1 MSLPDYD
8 PRGNKDVGDILEP
21 TYPGSLEELME
32 VFVDWVRWHRQR
44 EPVNPGDPFTK
55 FATRGWLVQQG
66 VVTEAQVL
74 GDDTTTDADDEAG
87 AVEDRMVVV
96 YAREMHPAT
105 TAGCSAL
112 TILELSSTKPTI
124 ATLNFDATTQ
134 EYAHVALLMPP
145 GWPGGSFTYRVYW
158 SHTSGGSGFGVAWN
172 LAGNSCENDETISAV
187 FDSGTTVTDTGG
199 TADDMYITDESA
211 ATPIQGTLAKAGDLV
226 FLRLSRVPSH
236 ASDTL
241 NIDAR
246 LHAIRFN
253 LSEAQVEDQPD
264 TPTDPYFS
272 SVVLL
277 LHCNGADGA
286 TSVPDSSTFAR
297 TGTGN
302 STIALST
309 TRSKFGSASLKVT
322 RRDPGGLTFGSHAD
336 FSRTNNQAW
345 TMECWVYVVNSENFT
360 SAPVLIYWVD
370 NNSVAD
376 SFSVYST
383 TPQLDISTSGTGEPT
398 QTTISKN
405 VWIHVAS
412 TFDGTNETF
421 WIDGVSIGSFARSIG
436 ASASGTIYVGGFT
449 GSGAADTTEV
459 YIDEVRVTLGV
470 ARYTATFTPPTAAFP
485 DS

>member
-1 MSLPDYD
+1 VSLPDYD

-66 VVTEAQVL
+66 VVSEAQVL
-74 GDDTTTDADDEAG
+74 GDDTDETADDTG
-87 AVEDRMVVV
+87 AIEDRMVVV

-112 TILELSSTKPTI
+112 TVLELSATKPTI

-158 SHTSGGSGFGVAWN
+158 SHASGGSGFGVAWN
-172 LAGNSCENDETISAV
+172 LSGNSCENDETISAV

-211 ATPIQGTLAKAGDLV
+211 ATPIQGTLAKPGDLV
-226 FLRLSRVPSH
+226 FLRLSRVPTH

-253 LSEAQVEDQPD
+253 LNEAQVEDASFVPPPD
-264 TPTDPYFS
+264 IDFVWNSADKHADVTLSDADLTCTASAVFRMVRGTMGKSSGKWYFEVTMTTVATWSTVGIAKS
-272 SVVLL
+272 SVSLAGYV
-277 LHCNGADGA
+277 GMDTDAYGIG
-286 TSVPDSSTFAR
+286 PDHTYDVS
-297 TGTGN
+297 
-302 STIALST
+302 
-309 TRSKFGSASLKVT
+309 GSASHAETISAGEVAGVAIDFDAGKIWFSSQNVFVGSGNPAAGT
-322 RRDPGGLTFGSHAD
+322 NPRYTGL
-336 FSRTNNQAW
+336 
-345 TMECWVYVVNSENFT
+345 
-360 SAPVLIYWVD
+360 
-370 NNSVAD
+370 
-376 SFSVYST
+376 
-383 TPQLDISTSGTGEPT
+383 SGTYYPACAPGL
-398 QTTISKN
+398 QTLTIN
-405 VWIHVAS
+405 
-412 TFDGTNETF
+412 
-421 WIDGVSIGSFARSIG
+421 
-436 ASASGTIYVGGFT
+436 
-449 GSGAADTTEV
+449 TTLV
-459 YIDEVRVTLGV
+459 Y
-470 ARYTATFTPPTAAFP
+470 TPPSGFSPWA
-485 DS
+485 

>member
-8 PRGNKDVGDILEP
+8 PRGNKDIGDILEP
-21 TYPGSLEELME
+21 NYPGSLQELME
-32 VFVDWVRWHRQR
+32 VFIDWVRWHRQR
-44 EPVNPGDPFTK
+44 EPVTPGDPFTK

-87 AVEDRMVVV
+87 TVEDRMVVV

-105 TAGCSAL
+105 TAGCSTL

-158 SHTSGGSGFGVAWN
+158 SHASGGSGFGVAWN
-172 LAGNSCENDETISAV
+172 LSGNSCENDETISAV

-226 FLRLSRVPSH
+226 FLRLSRVPAH

-253 LSEAQVEDQPD
+253 LNEAQVEDASFVPPPD
-264 TPTDPYFS
+264 IDFVWNSADKHADVTLSAADLTCTASAIWRMVRGTTGKSSGKWYFEVTFDSVAVWTTIGIATSSVALTDYVGRNTGSYGLGPDHTYDSGGSTSHANSIPAGGIGGVAVDFDAGKIWFS
-272 SVVLL
+272 S
-277 LHCNGADGA
+277 N
-286 TSVPDSSTFAR
+286 
-297 TGTGN
+297 
-302 STIALST
+302 
-309 TRSKFGSASLKVT
+309 
-322 RRDPGGLTFGSHAD
+322 
-336 FSRTNNQAW
+336 
-345 TMECWVYVVNSENFT
+345 
-360 SAPVLIYWVD
+360 
-370 NNSVAD
+370 
-376 SFSVYST
+376 
-383 TPQLDISTSGTGEPT
+383 
-398 QTTISKN
+398 N
-405 VWIHVAS
+405 VWI
-412 TFDGTNETF
+412 T
-421 WIDGVSIGSFARSIG
+421 
-436 ASASGTIYVGGFT
+436 SG
-449 GSGAADTTEV
+449 GAADPATATNP
-459 YIDEVRVTLGV
+459 
-470 ARYTATFTPPTAAFP
+470 RYTGIPAGTYYPAAAPGLQSLTINTTLTYTPPSGFSPWA
-485 DS
+485 

>member
-1 MSLPDYD
+1 VSLPDYD

-199 TADDMYITDESA
+199 TADDMYITAESA

-226 FLRLSRVPSH
+226 FLRISRVPAH

-241 NIDAR
+241 DIDAR

-253 LSEAQVEDQPD
+253 LNEAQVEDASFVPPPD
-264 TPTDPYFS
+264 IDFTWNSADKHSDVTLSNADLTCTASNLGRMVRGTVGKSTGKWYFEVTFVTS
-272 SVVLL
+272 
-277 LHCNGADGA
+277 A
-286 TSVPDSSTFAR
+286 TWTTAGIS
-297 TGTGN
+297 
-302 STIALST
+302 LS
-309 TRSKFGSASLKVT
+309 SASLAT
-322 RRDPGGLTFGSHAD
+322 LGGATG
-336 FSRTNNQAW
+336 
-345 TMECWVYVVNSENFT
+345 VYVIGPAHTYSPAGSDSHGSTISAGGVAGIAVDFDAGKIWFSSNNVWVTNAGPADPATAAVPRYSSIPAGT
-360 SAPVLIYWVD
+360 YYPGSAPGLETVTINATL
-370 NNSVAD
+370 
-376 SFSVYST
+376 VY
-383 TPQLDISTSGTGEPT
+383 
-398 QTTISKN
+398 
-405 VWIHVAS
+405 
-412 TFDGTNETF
+412 
-421 WIDGVSIGSFARSIG
+421 
-436 ASASGTIYVGGFT
+436 
-449 GSGAADTTEV
+449 
-459 YIDEVRVTLGV
+459 
-470 ARYTATFTPPTAAFP
+470 TPPSGFSP
-485 DS
+485 WS